1 MAEIKSLLDDVIERK
16 ISEVDSISSGSDEEK
31 TAIQNL
37 ATLHKLRIEEI
48 KAQTEADEKRER
60 RVMDSEQRK
69 ADLALKERQVTQ
81 QEKQQQAELS
91 IKERQVEGATAD
103 RQLKDEQFKA
113 ELALKTRQVD
123 GTDAEHA
130 LKERQAE
137 QQVKQQEA
145 ELALK
150 ERELDGKDA
159 DRTREEAAQKLQA
172 RDQVID
178 RCVRTGVAVGELVLP
193 LVFYGIWMNR
203 GFKFEETGAFT
214 STTFKNLLNRF
225 KPTKRV

>member
-48 KAQTEADEKRER
+48 KAQTEADEKHER

-69 ADLALKERQVTQ
+69 ADLALKER
-81 QEKQQQAELS
+81 
-91 IKERQVEGATAD
+91 D
-103 RQLKDEQFKA
+103 
-113 ELALKTRQVD
+113 
-123 GTDAEHA
+123 
-130 LKERQAE
+130 
-137 QQVKQQEA
+137 
-145 ELALK
+145 
-150 ERELDGKDA
+150 LDGKDA

-178 RCVRTGVAVGELVLP
+178 RCVRTCVAVGELVLP

-225 KPTKRV
+225 KPTKRG

>member
-48 KAQTEADEKRER
+48 KAQTEADEKHER

-69 ADLALKERQVTQ
+69 ADLALKER
-81 QEKQQQAELS
+81 
-91 IKERQVEGATAD
+91 D
-103 RQLKDEQFKA
+103 
-113 ELALKTRQVD
+113 
-123 GTDAEHA
+123 
-130 LKERQAE
+130 
-137 QQVKQQEA
+137 
-145 ELALK
+145 
-150 ERELDGKDA
+150 LDGKDA

-225 KPTKRV
+225 KPTKRG

>member
-1 MAEIKSLLDDVIERK
+1 MAEIKSLLDGVIERK
-16 ISEVDSISSGSDEEK
+16 IEEVDSASSGSEDETK
-31 TAIQNL
+31 AIQNL

-48 KAQTEADEKRER
+48 KVQTEADEKRTR
-60 RVMDSEQRK
+60 REMDDDYHK
-69 ADLALKERQVTQ
+69 
-81 QEKQQQAELS
+81 
-91 IKERQVEGATAD
+91 
-103 RQLKDEQFKA
+103 
-113 ELALKTRQVD
+113 
-123 GTDAEHA
+123 
-130 LKERQAE
+130 
-137 QQVKQQEA
+137 A

-172 RDQVID
+172 RDQMID

-225 KPTKRV
+225 KPTKKG